1 MFLSDFSCLAAQRIN
16 FKITRTVAYCYTSSL
31 CHLMWKCLPQ
41 LSSSAYLGFL
51 VWDKWLFALIVARWC
66 TNITFTNVISWFMI
80 HTCPREDLRHPW
92 SPIWDSRSFAL
103 VLGRRLWG
111 MIHVSP
117 LKTIPSTTDNSSRML
132 KNGWMT
138 VGVPSFESVNQD
150 YGLEFLQLV
159 IWNWKELRCIN
170 MLYFDSSVCV
180 SSRLVT
186 DFIVVLLYS

>member
-1 MFLSDFSCLAAQRIN
+1 
-16 FKITRTVAYCYTSSL
+16 
-31 CHLMWKCLPQ
+31 MWKCLPQ

-103 VLGRRLWG
+103 VFCRRLWG

-159 IWNWKELRCIN
+159 IWNWEELRCIN

-180 SSRLVT
+180 SYCCIRKSIPWSLLDRTTTGFLV
-186 DFIVVLLYS
+186 IENSGVWSVHRMALPP